1 MDYVIKGGT
10 VCFGEE
16 HFQTDITL
24 RDGKIWSIGGGLHH
38 GSEEVID
45 ADGMYVCPGGID
57 PHTHMDLQQSP
68 QYRACDDFYSG
79 GAAAACG
86 GTTTI
91 IDHMAFG
98 PEGCSLRYPFEQYK
112 LLAET
117 CPIDY
122 SFHGVFQHV
131 DEAVLR
137 ELSELIEEGFPSFK
151 AYTTYGYP
159 MGDADLMRILP
170 VMKSHGGLLTVHAE
184 SDGMTNYLRQALSPD
199 ELSPIGQ
206 ARTRPNE
213 AEASAVSA
221 VLSAARACGDAP
233 VYIVHTSAHESVDR
247 IRLSRQEGQR
257 NVYAETCPQYL
268 LLTEDKFTEG
278 GPLEGIKY
286 MMAPPL
292 RKKVDND
299 ALWQALRDGTV
310 QVVATDHCP
319 FTVEE
324 KQAHAA
330 DFRSCPGGVS
340 GVEERMPLLFSEGVV
355 KGRLSLSQFV
365 RVTSTNAAKI
375 FGLYPKKGTLL
386 PGSDADIVLIDP
398 SQKRT
403 IRKDNLHTTCGY
415 SPYEGMTTDCTISK
429 VFLRGQIIA
438 QDNVFLGQSGYGR
451 LLPRKRVVPYESILR
466 L

>member
-10 VCFGEE
+10 VCLGEE
-16 HFQTDITL
+16 HFQSDITL
-24 RDGKIWSIGGGLHH
+24 RDGKIWSIGGGIHR
-38 GSEEVID
+38 GSEEVIN

-79 GAAAACG
+79 GVAAACG

-98 PEGCSLRYPFEQYK
+98 PDGGSLRYPFEQYK
-112 LLAET
+112 KLAED
-117 CPIDY
+117 CPVDY

-131 DEAVLR
+131 DETILHDLAQ
-137 ELSELIEEGFPSFK
+137 LIEDGFPSFK

-170 VMKSHGGLLTVHAE
+170 VMKAHGGLLTVHAE
-184 SDGMTNYLRQALSPD
+184 SDGITNSLRRSLTKA
-199 ELSPIGQ
+199 ELEPIGQ
-206 ARTRPNE
+206 ARTRPNA
-213 AEASAVSA
+213 AEASAVSQ
-221 VLSAARACGDAP
+221 VLAAARACGDAP
-233 VYIVHTSAHESVDR
+233 VYIVHTSAHESVDC
-247 IRLSRQEGQR
+247 IRLARQEGQR
-257 NVYAETCPQYL
+257 NLYAETCPQYL
-268 LLTEDKFTEG
+268 MLTEDKFING
-278 GPLEGIKY
+278 GPMEGIKY

-292 RKKVDND
+292 RQKADND
-299 ALWQALRDGTV
+299 ALWQALRDGTI

-319 FTVEE
+319 FTIEE

-330 DFRSCPGGVS
+330 DFRGCPGGVS

-375 FGLYPKKGTLL
+375 FGLYPQKGSLL
-386 PGSDADIVLIDP
+386 PGSDADIVIIDP
-398 SQKRT
+398 SRKRT
-403 IRKDNLHTTCGY
+403 IHKENLHTTCGY
-415 SPYEGMTTDCTISK
+415 SPYEGMTTDCTIAA
-429 VFLRGQIIA
+429 VMLRGQIIA
-438 QDNVFLGQSGYGR
+438 KDNVFLGQKDYGR
-451 LLPRKRVVPYESILR
+451 LLRRKRTASYEDIVSG
-466 L
+466 

>member
-16 HFQTDITL
+16 HFQSDITL
-24 RDGKIWSIGGGLHH
+24 RDGKIWSIGGGIHR

-79 GAAAACG
+79 GVAAACG

-98 PEGCSLRYPFEQYK
+98 PDGCSLRYPFEQYK
-112 LLAET
+112 KLAED

-122 SFHGVFQHV
+122 GFHGVFQHV
-131 DEAVLR
+131 DETILHDLAQ
-137 ELSELIEEGFPSFK
+137 LIEDGFPSFK

-159 MGDADLMRILP
+159 IGEGDLMKIFP
-170 VMKSHGGLLTVHAE
+170 VMKAHGGLLTVHAE
-184 SDGMTNYLRQALSPD
+184 SDGITNSLRQSLTKA
-199 ELSPIGQ
+199 ELEPIGQ
-206 ARTRPNE
+206 ARTRPNA
-213 AEASAVSA
+213 AEASAVSQ
-221 VLSAARACGDAP
+221 VLGAARACDDAP
-233 VYIVHTSAHESVDR
+233 VYIVHTSAHESVDC
-247 IRLSRQEGQR
+247 IRLARQEGQR
-257 NVYAETCPQYL
+257 NLYAETCPQYL
-268 LLTEDKFTEG
+268 LLTEDKFVDG
-278 GPLEGIKY
+278 GPSEGIKY
-286 MMAPPL
+286 MIAPPL
-292 RKKVDND
+292 RQKADND
-299 ALWQALRDGTV
+299 ALWQALRGGTI

-319 FTVEE
+319 FTVAE

-375 FGLYPKKGTLL
+375 FGLYPQKGSLL
-386 PGSDADIVLIDP
+386 PGSDADIVIIDP
-398 SQKRT
+398 SRKRT
-403 IRKDNLHTTCGY
+403 IGKDNLHTTCGY
-415 SPYEGMTTDCTISK
+415 SPYEGMTTDCTIAA
-429 VFLRGQIIA
+429 VMLRGQIIA
-438 QDNVFLGQSGYGR
+438 KDNVFLGQKGYGR
-451 LLPRKRVVPYESILR
+451 LLRRKRTVSYEDIVSG
-466 L
+466 

>member
-16 HFQTDITL
+16 HFQADITL
-24 RDGKIWSIGGGLHH
+24 RDGKIWSIGGGLHR

-79 GAAAACG
+79 GVAAACG

-112 LLAET
+112 LLAES

-213 AEASAVSA
+213 AEASAVSE

-247 IRLSRQEGQR
+247 ICLSRQEGQR

-355 KGRLSLSQFV
+355 KGRLSLGQFV

-398 SQKRT
+398 SRKRT

-438 QDNVFLGQSGYGR
+438 QDNVFLGQSGYGW
-451 LLPRKRVVPYESILR
+451 LLPRKRVVPYERIIR

>member
-16 HFQTDITL
+16 HFQADITL
-24 RDGKIWSIGGGLHH
+24 RDGKIWSIGGGLHR

-79 GAAAACG
+79 GVAAACG

-98 PEGCSLRYPFEQYK
+98 PDGCSLRYPFEQYK
-112 LLAET
+112 KLAAT

-131 DEAVLR
+131 DESVLR
-137 ELSELIEEGFPSFK
+137 ELYELIEEGFPSFK

-213 AEASAVSA
+213 AEASAVGE

-247 IRLSRQEGQR
+247 ICLSRKEGQR

-324 KQAHAA
+324 KTGPC
-330 DFRSCPGGVS
+330 R
-340 GVEERMPLLFSEGVV
+340 
-355 KGRLSLSQFV
+355 
-365 RVTSTNAAKI
+365 
-375 FGLYPKKGTLL
+375 
-386 PGSDADIVLIDP
+386 
-398 SQKRT
+398 
-403 IRKDNLHTTCGY
+403 
-415 SPYEGMTTDCTISK
+415 
-429 VFLRGQIIA
+429 
-438 QDNVFLGQSGYGR
+438 
-451 LLPRKRVVPYESILR
+451 
-466 L
+466 

>member
-10 VCFGEE
+10 VCLGEE
-16 HFQTDITL
+16 HFQSDITL
-24 RDGKIWSIGGGLHH
+24 RDGKIWSIGGGIHR

-79 GAAAACG
+79 GVAAACG

-98 PEGCSLRYPFEQYK
+98 PDGCSLRDPFEQYK
-112 LLAET
+112 KLAED

-131 DEAVLR
+131 DETILHDLAQ
-137 ELSELIEEGFPSFK
+137 LIEDGFPSFK

-170 VMKSHGGLLTVHAE
+170 VMKAHGGLLTVHAE
-184 SDGMTNYLRQALSPD
+184 SDGITNSLRQSLTKA
-199 ELSPIGQ
+199 ELEPIGQ
-206 ARTRPNE
+206 ARTRPNA
-213 AEASAVSA
+213 AEASAVSQ
-221 VLSAARACGDAP
+221 VLAAARACGDAP
-233 VYIVHTSAHESVDR
+233 VYIVHTSAHESVDC
-247 IRLSRQEGQR
+247 IRLARQEGQR
-257 NVYAETCPQYL
+257 NLYAETCPQYL
-268 LLTEDKFTEG
+268 LLTEDKFTDG

-292 RKKVDND
+292 RKKEDNN
-299 ALWQALRDGTV
+299 ALWQALRDGTI

-319 FTVEE
+319 FTIEE
-324 KQAHAA
+324 KQAHVD

-365 RVTSTNAAKI
+365 CVTSTNAAKI
-375 FGLYPKKGTLL
+375 FGLYPQKGSLL
-386 PGSDADIVLIDP
+386 PGSDADIVIIDP
-398 SQKRT
+398 SRKRT
-403 IRKDNLHTTCGY
+403 IGKDNLHTTCGY
-415 SPYEGMTTDCTISK
+415 SPYEGVTTDCTIAA
-429 VFLRGQIIA
+429 VMLRGQIIA
-438 QDNVFLGQSGYGR
+438 KDNVFLGQKGYGR
-451 LLPRKRVVPYESILR
+451 LLRRNRTASYEDIVSG
-466 L
+466 